1 MGAPRAGR
9 RNKHAGA
16 CGIRCLPAVPPMDR
30 RPLPGV
36 ARHANKDKPVC
47 LVPAN
52 VGAFAL
58 GIGRG
63 ARSVYDCLRAVSCG
77 PGRHAGRFRYFRL
90 RSGRAPCGYSGPV
103 PCGYPGFGIV
113 WPLGPSAVRHATSG
127 GIWFTGGHR
136 VNLVCTTAR
145 RRHFPCM
152 RSARALDITGKASVL
167 VAKRSESHPGC
178 AEETWLRRGHPVGKH
193 GAARTGQAGNAF
205 PRTVS
210 APHGARTWLPSFIR
224 YRRFGNEMLQVQPR
238 RPHQR

>member
-1 MGAPRAGR
+1 MLARLRCICGGAPGLSVVAYGLFR
-9 RNKHAGA
+9 
-16 CGIRCLPAVPPMDR
+16 AVPAGI
-30 RPLPGV
+30 PGV
-36 ARHANKDKPVC
+36 SGI
-47 LVPAN
+47 PA
-52 VGAFAL
+52 
-58 GIGRG
+58 
-63 ARSVYDCLRAVSCG
+63 SVG
-77 PGRHAGRFRYFRL
+77 PGT
-90 RSGRAPCGYSGPV
+90 
-103 PCGYPGFGIV
+103 V
-113 WPLGPSAVRHATSG
+113 WLLGPSAVRQVAPGTACLLGSSAARHTTAG

-136 VNLVCTTAR
+136 VSLVCTTAR

-152 RSARALDITGKASVL
+152 RGARALDIAGKASVL

-193 GAARTGQAGNAF
+193 GTARTGQAGNAF